1 MPERVL
7 QAWRIDKA
15 KRAKTSFSGAG
26 AALEGGRWNPPDFP
40 MVYLSESLA
49 MAALEK
55 LVHLPMPEGLAAR
68 FLRFHVEFPA
78 AMVETFPVSELP
90 EDWDDKPVPAS
101 TQRLGALWLQELRSG
116 VLAVPSAIIPS
127 EQNFL
132 VNTRHPDFKKL
143 RIGKPGVFTFDPRL
157 LRAHS

>member
-68 FLRFHVEFPA
+68 FVT
-78 AMVETFPVSELP
+78 V
-90 EDWDDKPVPAS
+90 
-101 TQRLGALWLQELRSG
+101 
-116 VLAVPSAIIPS
+116 
-127 EQNFL
+127 
-132 VNTRHPDFKKL
+132 
-143 RIGKPGVFTFDPRL
+143 
-157 LRAHS
+157 